1 MRPIIQIERLE
12 KNGQALYNPAT
23 FLPPDKVTINDTEYL
38 LDDLSDNAKAQ
49 LQSMVFAQNEIKR
62 LRSQLAVAET
72 ALRAYQQVLVS
83 ELPKQAS

>member
-1 MRPIIQIERLE
+1 MEHPMTETTS
-12 KNGQALYNPAT
+12 PA
-23 FLPPDKVTINDTEYL
+23 KVTINDTEYL

-83 ELPKQAS
+83 ELPQQTS